1 MFSDS
6 DELNIEQGQYGK
18 SVPSI
23 IGKYLSNILVEEF
36 KEPKDEI
43 TIKLRKG
50 NLHIYHSDVH
60 TISKS
65 YNLPNLNK
73 IYGGNSSL
81 ICFMSYE
88 NIDINFSDI
97 INYINKKSLIKFNS
111 NDFKEFS
118 VRDRFHKYKLYT
130 TTLSDEILK
139 GIDIT
144 SIIKQINTSNDTKT
158 NDIDPTKLV
167 ANKTV
172 LKDKFLNIVKK
183 YEEHLIFLKYGS
195 KNKLK
200 KFVSKITQSLPDKF
214 ETILNDDNQ
223 YVLMIAFPKKLTKSV
238 ISNILIEIQ
247 AKTKLLNSEKV
258 KRIKDIYI
266 GKIKDFDNIE
276 LDLFAIES
284 IKIEN

>member
-1 MFSDS
+1 MFSEL
-6 DELNIEQGQYGK
+6 DEINIEQAQYGK
-18 SVPSI
+18 SIPSV
-23 IGKYLSNILVEEF
+23 IGEYLSGILVKEF
-36 KEPKDEI
+36 KEPKDEL
-43 TIKLRKG
+43 TLKLRKC
-50 NLHIYHSDVH
+50 NLHIYYSDVQ
-60 TISKS
+60 TISNS
-65 YNLPNLNK
+65 YDLTNLYK
-73 IYGGNSSL
+73 IYGDNSPV
-81 ICFMSYE
+81 ICFILDE
-88 NIDINFSDI
+88 NVDIELSDI
-97 INYINKKSLIKFNS
+97 INYINDKSLIKFNV
-111 NDFKEFS
+111 NQIDEFS
-118 VRDRFHKYKLYT
+118 VRNRFHKSKLYIFKVT
-130 TTLSDEILK
+130 DDFLTN
-139 GIDIT
+139 IDIDT
-144 SIIKQINTSNDTKT
+144 IIKQNDTFNNK
-158 NDIDPTKLV
+158 NNIVASKLV
-167 ANKTV
+167 NNKLL
-172 LKDKFLNIVKK
+172 LKNKFKNIIEK

-223 YVLMIAFPKKLTKSV
+223 YVLMIAYPKKLTKSI

>member
-23 IGKYLSNILVEEF
+23 IGEYLSGILVKEF
-36 KEPKDEI
+36 KEPKDEL
-43 TIKLRKG
+43 TLKLRKC
-50 NLHIYHSDVH
+50 NLHIYYSDVY
-60 TISKS
+60 TIGKS
-65 YNLPNLNK
+65 YKFSNLYKKLYK
-73 IYGGNSSL
+73 IYGGNSPI
-81 ICFMSYE
+81 ICFMVDE
-88 NIDINFSDI
+88 NDDINLSDI
-97 INYINKKSLIKFNS
+97 IEYINDKSLIKFDIKQF
-111 NDFKEFS
+111 NDFS
-118 VRDRFHKYKLYT
+118 VSKRYRKCKLYIFEIT
-130 TTLSDEILK
+130 DEFLSNTD
-139 GIDIT
+139 IDSIT
-144 SIIKQINTSNDTKT
+144 KQNNVKN
-158 NDIDPTKLV
+158 NDIDPAKLV

-172 LKDKFLNIVKK
+172 LKAKFLNIVKK

-195 KNKLK
+195 KNKLR

>member
-1 MFSDS
+1 M
-6 DELNIEQGQYGK
+6 
-18 SVPSI
+18 
-23 IGKYLSNILVEEF
+23 
-36 KEPKDEI
+36 
-43 TIKLRKG
+43 
-50 NLHIYHSDVH
+50 
-60 TISKS
+60 
-65 YNLPNLNK
+65 
-73 IYGGNSSL
+73 
-81 ICFMSYE
+81 
-88 NIDINFSDI
+88 
-97 INYINKKSLIKFNS
+97 
-111 NDFKEFS
+111 
-118 VRDRFHKYKLYT
+118 
-130 TTLSDEILK
+130 
-139 GIDIT
+139 
-144 SIIKQINTSNDTKT
+144 
-158 NDIDPTKLV
+158 
-167 ANKTV
+167 
-172 LKDKFLNIVKK
+172 NIVKK

-223 YVLMIAFPKKLTKSV
+223 YVLMIAYPKKLTKSV

>member
-1 MFSDS
+1 MV
-6 DELNIEQGQYGK
+6 DEN
-18 SVPSI
+18 
-23 IGKYLSNILVEEF
+23 
-36 KEPKDEI
+36 D
-43 TIKLRKG
+43 
-50 NLHIYHSDVH
+50 
-60 TISKS
+60 
-65 YNLPNLNK
+65 
-73 IYGGNSSL
+73 
-81 ICFMSYE
+81 
-88 NIDINFSDI
+88 DINLSDI
-97 INYINKKSLIKFNS
+97 IEYINDKSLIKFDIKQF
-111 NDFKEFS
+111 NDFS
-118 VRDRFHKYKLYT
+118 VSKRYRKCKLYIFEIT
-130 TTLSDEILK
+130 DEFLSNTD
-139 GIDIT
+139 IDSIT
-144 SIIKQINTSNDTKT
+144 KQNNVKN
-158 NDIDPTKLV
+158 NDIDPAKLV

-172 LKDKFLNIVKK
+172 LKAKFLNIVKK

-195 KNKLK
+195 KNKLR